1 MAPLCADSRFHS
13 TGLKCV
19 VLLLAAP
26 LLVFAASG
34 CRSSRN
40 ANEILVGQYGSLT
53 GDQAT
58 FGQSTDSGI
67 RLAVDEINAAG
78 GVNGKKIHLITYDD
92 KGDPREAATSV
103 TRLITNDGVVAVL
116 GEVASKL
123 SLEGAPICQKYG
135 VPMITPS
142 STNPKVTEVGD
153 MIFRVCFI
161 DPFQGFVCAKF
172 ARDNLKA
179 ETAAILYDQ
188 SQTYSVGL
196 QDEFEKSFLKLG
208 GKITTKQA
216 YQKGEQDFN
225 AQLTAIRASKPD
237 VVFIPGYYN
246 DVGTIAVQA
255 RKLGITVPLLGGD
268 GWESPKLAEIAGDA
282 INGCYYS
289 NHYSPQDPSPRVQ
302 NFIKKYKEQYHATPD
317 SMAALAYDAT
327 YVLKDAIGRANSLSG
342 AAIAEQIAKTK
353 DFDGVTGKIT
363 IDDHRNAV
371 KPAVILEM
379 KNGEATYVTTIKPE
393 SREQGAGGRE

>member
-1 MAPLCADSRFHS
+1 
-13 TGLKCV
+13 
-19 VLLLAAP
+19 
-26 LLVFAASG
+26 
-34 CRSSRN
+34 
-40 ANEILVGQYGSLT
+40 
-53 GDQAT
+53 
-58 FGQSTDSGI
+58 
-67 RLAVDEINAAG
+67 
-78 GVNGKKIHLITYDD
+78 
-92 KGDPREAATSV
+92 
-103 TRLITNDGVVAVL
+103 
-116 GEVASKL
+116 
-123 SLEGAPICQKYG
+123 
-135 VPMITPS
+135 MITPS

-153 MIFRVCFI
+153 LIFRVCFI
-161 DPFQGFVCAKF
+161 DSFQGFVCAKF

-179 ETAAILYDQ
+179 EKAAILYDQ

-196 QDEFEKSFLKLG
+196 QDEFEKAFLKLG

-216 YQKGEQDFN
+216 YQKGEQDFS
-225 AQLTAIRASKPD
+225 AQLTSIRASKPD
-237 VVFIPGYYN
+237 LVFVPGYYN

-302 NFIKKYKEQYHATPD
+302 NFIKKYKQQYHATPD

-327 YVLKDAIGRANSLSG
+327 YVLKDAISHASSLSG
-342 AAIAEQIAKTK
+342 KDIAEQIAKTK

-379 KNGEATYVTTIKPE
+379 KNGEPTYVTTIKP
-393 SREQGAGGRE
+393 